1 MQTLL
6 EKALQQLGNRS
17 VMCFVDA
24 LDECDETQIGESSVE
39 NGVRFLTCF
48 ASRHYPRISIRRSLE
63 IMLEQQQG
71 HSQDITNYIEIKLE
85 IGKTKMAQQVRAEVQ
100 EKATGVFMWVVLV
113 VGILDKTYF
122 RGRLLELRQKL
133 DEIPGDLHSL
143 FLNILTRD
151 TNNKEEVVLCIQW
164 VLFAKQP
171 LSPEQLYCA
180 ILSGS
185 GPSAISA
192 WEPDEITQETI
203 SNFILDCFKGLTDIT
218 VSKNRQV
225 QFIHESVRDFLLKE
239 DGLSKAW
246 PEYNVNFQGRSHER
260 LKHRSKTYLATD
272 LEKWLKIPNPLPKAS
287 SPEAKNLR
295 RSARQQYPLLEYAV
309 QNIFYHTDLAESH
322 GISQARFLDDFK
334 LERWVQL
341 DNMLQKFDS
350 RRHQPSVSLLYILAE
365 LDCANLIHLH
375 LPKGQVLRIEA
386 DRYGFP
392 LFAAVV
398 HANNAAT
405 QALSTALRPASPG
418 QIVENRHAEIENQIT
433 VNNKR
438 ELRRY
443 YRKNRRLMLNA
454 KLVFPE
460 WLTILLLGSSEYD
473 TNSPPSEFQ
482 YALFDASEKGYED
495 IVELLLRN
503 KAAILDDQPDSRD
516 RALHAAIENGHGSI
530 VKLLVFAGANIEAK
544 NRKDCNAIHIASRE
558 GFLDIVVFLLD
569 NRPDLIDSRHG
580 HGTTALMLAI
590 AYSHETV
597 ARILLERGGN
607 VEFQCKIYGNAL
619 AQASS
624 HGPTSL
630 AMLLLD
636 KGSNVNARNIFQ
648 TTALHVACRGGYVD
662 LVKLLLERGA
672 KINAYSYAQGTALHT
687 ACREGHKR
695 TVKLLLDKGAEVNA
709 QDRFYGTA
717 LTIASK
723 KGHTEIVELLVA
735 WGAKKNPH
743 NRLSHSLRLTPQLP
757 SINVFLRFPRNPVHH
772 LLQKQ
777 ILILPSFI
785 QEDNSTPHFLK
796 LALS

>member
-1 MQTLL
+1 
-6 EKALQQLGNRS
+6 
-17 VMCFVDA
+17 MCFVDA

-530 VKLLVFAGANIEAK
+530 VKLLVFAV
-544 NRKDCNAIHIASRE
+544 DM
-558 GFLDIVVFLLD
+558 V
-569 NRPDLIDSRHG
+569 
-580 HGTTALMLAI
+580 M
-590 AYSHETV
+590 
-597 ARILLERGGN
+597 
-607 VEFQCKIYGNAL
+607 
-619 AQASS
+619 AQ
-624 HGPTSL
+624 
-630 AMLLLD
+630 
-636 KGSNVNARNIFQ
+636 Q
-648 TTALHVACRGGYVD
+648 
-662 LVKLLLERGA
+662 
-672 KINAYSYAQGTALHT
+672 
-687 ACREGHKR
+687 
-695 TVKLLLDKGAEVNA
+695 
-709 QDRFYGTA
+709 
-717 LTIASK
+717 
-723 KGHTEIVELLVA
+723 
-735 WGAKKNPH
+735 
-743 NRLSHSLRLTPQLP
+743 HSC
-757 SINVFLRFPRNPVHH
+757 
-772 LLQKQ
+772 LQ
-777 ILILPSFI
+777 
-785 QEDNSTPHFLK
+785 
-796 LALS
+796 